1 MKKRLTNKLLLSA
14 LCIMIGVAPL
24 VAFINTAESGKHM
37 LKNEFGSNSIL
48 LSLSLEGS
56 TAAFEDFQKL
66 SEEIPEI
73 SAIIPISTS
82 ITALNSYKS
91 DSTVTLKAVNHSY
104 WKYAGLNIIKGSF
117 ITQGHLDHNLSVVVI
132 DELTADELFGTTD
145 VLGHKLETTVNGI
158 SFEPTIIGVSKRM
171 DITEKQ
177 SNQGQGFAYIP
188 ITMLDNNLTDY
199 NMQQVVLSI
208 RDHQIEEAKAKV
220 SHFLSSRDIAV
231 KSEDIKLMNQLEFM
245 DAFEADNKILL
256 WAIAV
261 LWFAAAILGI
271 TNIMLVDIERSKK
284 YYGLLSFYGSSDRNI
299 RNEVLSKAYAMALL
313 CSTMSIVV
321 GLMISFIVCSILN
334 IPIYISVISITLG
347 ILIPIVVCLLS
358 AIYPSYRASN
368 IDVNSII
375 WQLE

>member
-1 MKKRLTNKLLLSA
+1 
-14 LCIMIGVAPL
+14 MIGIAPL

-37 LKNEFGSNSIL
+37 LKNEFGSDSIL

-56 TAAFEDFQKL
+56 SAAFEDFQKL

-117 ITQGHLDHNLSVVVI
+117 ITKDHLDHNLSVVVI

-188 ITMLDNNLTDY
+188 ITMLDNNLTDF
-199 NMQQVVLSI
+199 NIQQVVLSI

-220 SHFLSSRDIAV
+220 SHFLSSRDVEV

-368 IDVNSII
+368 IDVNSIV